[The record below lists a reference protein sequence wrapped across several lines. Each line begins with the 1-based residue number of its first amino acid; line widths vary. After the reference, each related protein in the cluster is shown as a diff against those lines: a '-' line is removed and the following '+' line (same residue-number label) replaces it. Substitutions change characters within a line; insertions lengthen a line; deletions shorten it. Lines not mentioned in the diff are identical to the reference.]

1 MRRAIK
7 IKTFSL
13 IVAWL
18 MIFTHSIIPHNH
30 MDYCSTGCHEL
41 IQKTSD
47 ENNNVSP
54 TMTFNSMPDNEKV
67 CHVAGF
73 ILGQMGQDIP
83 LFHAKKEMTFA
94 VVFVSAL
101 KRSSTQIFYIPEHF
115 FSSSSLRAP
124 PPYTA

>member
-1 MRRAIK
+1 M
-7 IKTFSL
+7 S
-13 IVAWL
+13 
-18 MIFTHSIIPHNH
+18 
-30 MDYCSTGCHEL
+30 
-41 IQKTSD
+41 
-47 ENNNVSP
+47 
-54 TMTFNSMPDNEKV
+54 DNEKV